1 MGKPWTMSRCQTKTE
16 AKAAIQRMVKRVLW
30 EENRVGIHRLI
41 SSRLL
46 LNRPGG
52 VEVSTIVGV
61 VGWDQRR
68 WERCATGEVEFLGYI
83 RERGSWRLMS
93 SR

>member
-1 MGKPWTMSRCQTKTE
+1 
-16 AKAAIQRMVKRVLW
+16 MVKRVLW

-41 SSRLL
+41 SS
-46 LNRPGG
+46 RPGG

>member
-16 AKAAIQRMVKRVLW
+16 AKAAIQRMVNRVLW